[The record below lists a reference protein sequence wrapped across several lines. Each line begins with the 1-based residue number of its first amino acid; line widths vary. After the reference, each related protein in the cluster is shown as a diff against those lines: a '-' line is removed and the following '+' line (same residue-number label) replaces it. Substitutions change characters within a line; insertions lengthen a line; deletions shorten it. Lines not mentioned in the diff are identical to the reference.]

1 MGIVAVRRRL
11 IKPIVAPLTLVKM
24 VVVRDVR
31 LVLAAVLLVGMGGCA
46 TGVPPAAR
54 FPLRS
59 PLGPS
64 VVGRVGY
71 PPTVVL
77 DAGHGGHD
85 PGTAHYGLKEKHLA
99 LDIAKHLRAA
109 LQEEGIQV
117 VMTRESDRFIPLKGR
132 AAVANRLNADLF
144 VSVHVNANR
153 NRGVSGIE
161 VYYPRESEVSP
172 NASWPPEVSASEIGT
187 PSTTMKSLLWDV
199 MLTHAREESH
209 GLAGSICRTMR
220 EALGVRCRG
229 TKPARFVVLRQAW
242 MPSVLV
248 EVGYL
253 THRAEAGRLRV
264 ASYRQAVARAIAGG
278 ILAHLQ
284 GAAAQGQRMVG
295 RPTEQ

>member
-1 MGIVAVRRRL
+1 MVSPAFRDLRATL
-11 IKPIVAPLTLVKM
+11 IAA
-24 VVVRDVR
+24 
-31 LVLAAVLLVGMGGCA
+31 LAFGVWGCA
-46 TGVPPAAR
+46 TTAPPSVR
-54 FPLRS
+54 SPLRS

-64 VVGRVGY
+64 VAGRIGVV
-71 PPTVVL
+71 PTVVL

-85 PGTAHYGLKEKHLA
+85 PGTAHHGLKEKHLA

-117 VMTRESDRFIPLKGR
+117 VMTRDSDRFIPLKR
-132 AAVANRLNADLF
+132 RTAVANRLNADLF

-161 VYYPRESEVSP
+161 IYYPRESEVSP

-187 PSTTMKSLLWDV
+187 PSTTMKHLLWDV
-199 MLTHAREESH
+199 MLTHAREESRR
-209 GLAGSICRTMR
+209 LAGSVCRTMH

-229 TKPARFVVLRQAW
+229 TKPARFVVLREAW
-242 MPSVLV
+242 MPAVLV

-284 GAAAQGQRMVG
+284 GTTAQRQRMVA
-295 RPTEQ
+295 RPREPRWE